1 MDRHLGQPENT
12 EPNPWPELL
21 AGYVLGDLSPEDVI
35 AVKQYL
41 EIHPEAIAE
50 VESLQQAL
58 ALIPLGLPNA
68 APPRELKQ
76 RVLAAAQ
83 ADLQED
89 LTQNLPTERELGAA
103 VMNIAQPQTSTQQ
116 RAQKRWFAM
125 AGGIAAATI
134 AAFGI
139 QSYQLQQELKAT
151 RQEIAQ
157 MRQTQE
163 KLIATQGDLNRYQQ
177 AVATIEQAPG
187 RMLNL
192 AGSGIAASASGN
204 VVITPSQR
212 QAVLMIQNM
221 PKPPEGKV
229 YHLWAMVE
237 GRKVACIQ
245 FTPEADGKVLMQLP
259 ADRWVNAIGVAVT
272 LEPNQ
277 SEVQPTG
284 DMVMNTVQL

>member
-1 MDRHLGQPENT
+1 
-12 EPNPWPELL
+12 
-21 AGYVLGDLSPEDVI
+21 
-35 AVKQYL
+35 
-41 EIHPEAIAE
+41 
-50 VESLQQAL
+50 
-58 ALIPLGLPNA
+58 
-68 APPRELKQ
+68 
-76 RVLAAAQ
+76 
-83 ADLQED
+83 
-89 LTQNLPTERELGAA
+89 
-103 VMNIAQPQTSTQQ
+103 
-116 RAQKRWFAM
+116 
-125 AGGIAAATI
+125 
-134 AAFGI
+134 
-139 QSYQLQQELKAT
+139 
-151 RQEIAQ
+151 

>member
-1 MDRHLGQPENT
+1 MDRHLGQPEHSDQDT
-12 EPNPWPELL
+12 WSELL
-21 AGYVLGDLSPEDVI
+21 AGYVLGDLTPEDVI

-41 EIHPEAIAE
+41 ETHPEAIAA

-58 ALIPLGLPNA
+58 ALIPLGLPNNS
-68 APPRELKQ
+68 PPLALKQ
-76 RVLAAAQ
+76 KVLAAAQ

-89 LTQNLPTERELGAA
+89 LGKDMPRDRGVA
-103 VMNIAQPQTSTQQ
+103 VLNIAQPQTPMQQ
-116 RAQKRWFAM
+116 RAQKRWFAL

-163 KLIATQGDLNRYQQ
+163 KLVAAQGDLNRYQQ
-177 AVATIEQAPG
+177 AVATIERSPG

-204 VVITPSQR
+204 VVITPSQG

-221 PKPPEGKV
+221 PKPPAGKV

-245 FTPEADGKVLMQLP
+245 FTPETDGKVLMQLP
-259 ADRWVNAIGVAVT
+259 ADRWTNAIGVAVT

-277 SEVQPTG
+277 SEAQPTG
-284 DMVMNTVQL
+284 DMVMNSVQL